1 MEQIV
6 QNQWE
11 NIFRKMGKYIT
22 KSVQVN
28 SFYIFSYIQLLNS
41 IYNKIKL
48 NSKETPNSI
57 YNN

>member
-1 MEQIV
+1 MV

-22 KSVQVN
+22 KSVQIN

-48 NSKETPNSI
+48 NSKEMPNSI